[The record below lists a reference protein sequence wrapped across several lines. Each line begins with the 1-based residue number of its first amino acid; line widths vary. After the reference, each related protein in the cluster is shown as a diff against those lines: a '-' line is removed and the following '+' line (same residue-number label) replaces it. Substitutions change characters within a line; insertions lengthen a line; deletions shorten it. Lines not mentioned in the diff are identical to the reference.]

1 MLDILPS
8 PSHVGAY
15 RISGTLDGDDY
26 DRCIADLEG
35 RLRLHERIG
44 VFCDMTGFTG
54 LTPQAMAK
62 DLRYALSKFGE
73 YRRFARGAI
82 ITDSQWLANISEFAG
97 RFFPNTEIRAFEPGE
112 HDLALTWAAD
122 VEPLEVK
129 P

>member
-1 MLDILPS
+1 MIDILPS

-15 RISGTLDGDDY
+15 RFSGTLDGVDY

-54 LTPQAMAK
+54 ITPEAVAK
-62 DLRYALSKFGE
+62 DLRYSLSKFGE

-82 ITDSQWLANISEFAG
+82 ITDRQWLARISEFAG
-97 RFFPNTEIRAFEPGE
+97 NFFPHTEIRAFEPGE
-112 HDLALTWAAD
+112 HDAALDWATE
-122 VEPLEVK
+122 VEPLRSR
-129 P
+129 